1 VSLPTPEA
9 GLVIC
14 YSYLWHAE
22 HERGREEGLKDRP
35 CAIVL
40 TARRESGETVVTVAP
55 ITHSPPATPADA
67 VEIPAVTQ
75 ARLGLDGARSWIVVS
90 EVNRF
95 VWPGSDLR
103 PVSRAQTDRFDFGLL
118 PPSIFRQVR
127 DRLAEC
133 AKAQRLRSVPRTE

>member
-55 ITHSPPATPADA
+55 ITHSPPVTPADA

-103 PVSRAQTDRFDFGLL
+103 PRIARPNRPV
-118 PPSIFRQVR
+118 
-127 DRLAEC
+127 
-133 AKAQRLRSVPRTE
+133 RLRPFAAVDLSASPGPPCRMRQGTTA